1 MCFKKSPSKHN
12 IDAHLKYMK
21 PTNEL
26 FLLIKSLN
34 KNEKGYFKKFASINS
49 KSGEGNYLRLF
60 DCIDQMHEY
69 DEKQI
74 RKKFAGE
81 KFLQQLN
88 VTKLYLQ
95 KMIVKSL
102 RNYHADTD
110 PDIERLNTLVEV
122 HMLIKKHMYDTAYR
136 YLQKAREKMSAQETQ
151 LAHLQA
157 IQMQY
162 QIMLRKGMYEEIL
175 ATNEVKLQTELSEIE
190 RYKNLCE
197 YRYLQRIS
205 MSKTQIDGYTQTD
218 ITKEMKLLLEHPL
231 LKNKGKA
238 ISFKA
243 KMHRYEILNKC
254 YLKIGD
260 AKKAYQSAT
269 DLCMLFKHHPDKIK
283 SLPYNYFVA
292 LNSLANRCISVFN
305 YTEAELHIEEINKVL
320 QDEQLPLSDS
330 QRFEI
335 ATQMLEKKLIVLGG
349 LYKFEEAVK
358 TEQQL
363 TKYIGNKPIRAELQA
378 TIMYF
383 SALCY
388 FGLDKHKE
396 ALLRINR
403 LVNDNFDNI
412 RKDIVIA
419 AHAANVLIHLDLK
432 NHSLVKR
439 LIKVFQNFAQ
449 KHDFNS
455 ANLEHFA
462 SSIQK
467 LNLSIAKGKSK
478 EIKKQIHYL
487 LHETTMPDFLDE
499 DIYKWWLNKKLNEW
513 TT

>member
-1 MCFKKSPSKHN
+1 
-12 IDAHLKYMK
+12 MK

-49 KSGEGNYLRLF
+49 KKGEGNYIRLF
-60 DCIDQMHEY
+60 DCIDQMEEY
-69 DEKQI
+69 DENQI

-95 KMIVKSL
+95 KMIVRSL
-102 RNYHADTD
+102 RNYHTDTD
-110 PDIERLNTLVEV
+110 PDIERLNTLVEA

-175 ATNEVKLQTELSEIE
+175 ATNDDKLQTELAEIE

-197 YRYLQRIS
+197 YRYLQSIS
-205 MSKTQIDGYTQTD
+205 MSKTQIDGYTKTD
-218 ITKEMKLLLEHPL
+218 FANEMKLLLKHPL
-231 LKNKGKA
+231 LANEKMA
-238 ISFKA
+238 LSFKA

-260 AKKAYQSAT
+260 AQKAYQSAT
-269 DLCMLFKHHPDKIK
+269 ELCLLFKNNPEKIK
-283 SLPYNYFVA
+283 TLPYNFFVA

-305 YTEAELHIEEINKVL
+305 YTEAELHIEEINQVL
-320 QDEQLPLSDS
+320 QNEQLPLSDS

-358 TEQQL
+358 TEQTL
-363 TKYIGNKPIRAELQA
+363 MKYIGNKPIRAELQA
-378 TIMYF
+378 TILYF

-388 FGLDKHKE
+388 FGLDKHKD
-396 ALLRINR
+396 ALHRINR

-419 AHAANVLIHLDLK
+419 AHAANVLVHLDLK
-432 NHSLVKR
+432 NHTLVKR
-439 LIKVFQNFAQ
+439 LLKVFQNFAL
-449 KHDFNS
+449 KHQFNS
-455 ANLEHFA
+455 VGLQDFA
-462 SSIQK
+462 SGIQK
-467 LNLSIAKGKSK
+467 LNVAVAENKTR

-487 LHETTMPDFLDE
+487 LHETNMPDFLDE
-499 DIYKWWLNKKLNEW
+499 DIYKWWLTKKLNEW
-513 TT
+513 TI